1 MGLTADNPAGGEFE
15 DCVLVLDR
23 NLLEDPKG
31 KEADEKVYC
40 PDIGIVQDEDM
51 ELTSCKD
58 GATDCAQAP

>member
-1 MGLTADNPAGGEFE
+1 M
-15 DCVLVLDR
+15 CSVLDR

-51 ELTSCKD
+51 ELTSCTD
-58 GATDCAQAP
+58 GGDVDCAQAP